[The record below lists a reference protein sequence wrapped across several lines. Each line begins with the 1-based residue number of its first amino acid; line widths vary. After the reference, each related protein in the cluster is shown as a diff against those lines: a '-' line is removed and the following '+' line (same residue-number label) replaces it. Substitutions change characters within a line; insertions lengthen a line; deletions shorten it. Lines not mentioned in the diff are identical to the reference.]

1 MKKILIA
8 TPFLLVAVFGLYLF
22 TKKEPIPNQALT
34 ERRQSIDQDKQ
45 KRMPASL
52 PSSEKKQ
59 VQPAAPKKREV
70 IGDKKLI
77 MKNGKLNFTNKPS
90 KTWLSK
96 LEKSLGRGS
105 PSDTK
110 IEIKPERSLILLEG
124 SLAKNTEQ
132 VVVVFNSENNRNS
145 FRAMVDS
152 QTGKVIRTWD
162 HTINENKKTIN
173 LTPYPLQSN

>member
-1 MKKILIA
+1 
-8 TPFLLVAVFGLYLF
+8 
-22 TKKEPIPNQALT
+22 
-34 ERRQSIDQDKQ
+34 
-45 KRMPASL
+45 MPASVPEPEQL
-52 PSSEKKQ
+52 QLKPST
-59 VQPAAPKKREV
+59 PKKREF

-77 MKNGKLNFTNKPS
+77 MKNGKLKFTNKPS
-90 KTWLSK
+90 KNWLTK